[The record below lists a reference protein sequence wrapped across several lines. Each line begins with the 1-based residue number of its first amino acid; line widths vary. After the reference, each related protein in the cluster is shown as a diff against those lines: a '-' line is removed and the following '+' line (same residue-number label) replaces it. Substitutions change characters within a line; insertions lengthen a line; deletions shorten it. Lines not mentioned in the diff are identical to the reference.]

1 MDSVAV
7 GRLKSSVFQSL
18 HEEVK
23 EFFKTDEKFI
33 FLEKLFEKAMS
44 FDTWSKTTRYW
55 VHHLFKDYGLV
66 ILDADDVE
74 LKNTFKRVI
83 KADICEKFVHR
94 HVMETNQKFLDFHYK
109 VQIVPRELNLFY
121 HDTSK
126 RERIKLEDDRFKIA
140 ELNYDQD
147 SLLNLAESD
156 IDRFSP
162 NVLLRPLYQ
171 EHILPNL
178 AYVGGPS
185 ELAYW
190 LQLKSSLSCWYP
202 LSYIDS

>member
-1 MDSVAV
+1 MV
-7 GRLKSSVFQSL
+7 
-18 HEEVK
+18 
-23 EFFKTDEKFI
+23 
-33 FLEKLFEKAMS
+33 
-44 FDTWSKTTRYW
+44 KTTRYW

-66 ILDADDVE
+66 ILDADDKE
-74 LKNTFKRVI
+74 LKKSFKKI
-83 KADICEKFVHR
+83 IEADINEQFVYR
-94 HVMETNQKFLDFHYK
+94 HVKETNQKLSDLHYK
-109 VQIVPRELNLFY
+109 VQIDPRELNLFY

-126 RERIKLEDDRFKIA
+126 ENELLEDDCFKIA
-140 ELNYDQD
+140 EVNYDQD

-190 LQLKSSLSCWYP
+190 LQLKSSFDHINIPYP
-202 LSYIDS
+202 ILISDHFAFMSEKQLKQWIDNGFLKEQLLEDFDQIKKHS

>member
-1 MDSVAV
+1 M
-7 GRLKSSVFQSL
+7 
-18 HEEVK
+18 
-23 EFFKTDEKFI
+23 
-33 FLEKLFEKAMS
+33 
-44 FDTWSKTTRYW
+44 
-55 VHHLFKDYGLV
+55 

-74 LKNTFKRVI
+74 LKKSFKWAI
-83 KADICEKFVHR
+83 EADINEKFVHR
-94 HVMETNQKFLDFHYK
+94 HVKETNQKLLDLHYK
-109 VQIVPRELNLFY
+109 VQIDPRELNLFY

-126 RERIKLEDDRFKIA
+126 RERIKLEDDHFKIA
-140 ELNYDQD
+140 EANYDKD

-190 LQLKSSLSCWYP
+190 LQLKSTFDHVDIAYP
-202 LSYIDS
+202 ILILRDHFAFMSKKTTSTMD